1 MGDTGRRVVGAAGLD
16 DHTACL
22 YAAISIPVVP
32 EGGNSMLRFIMKLL
46 PWVLLGGAGLPL
58 HAQDADPTLVA
69 RARALS
75 TPRSDATFVRQC
87 TVQPARF
94 PGLGEGVAATPAR
107 LFDNLY
113 YVGKTDV
120 GAWVIETS
128 DGLALI
134 DTLNNVE
141 EAEQIIIPGMRSLGL
156 DPDQL
161 KVVLVT
167 HFHGDHAGGATY
179 FRDRG
184 VRIML
189 SETDWQP
196 LGGAPDADSIA
207 RDGETLMLGDT
218 PITFVLTPG
227 HTPGAISMIFPVFEN
242 GQRHTAVVMELTPRG
257 GVDVH
262 EEAVAGMQHLGEFT
276 ASNNVD
282 VALHPHEMIFDPEA
296 RDFIMSASTRAA
308 GSPNALVIGNPAV
321 QQYVEMVSLCWQA
334 RIATM
339 QATEGQ

>member
-1 MGDTGRRVVGAAGLD
+1 
-16 DHTACL
+16 
-22 YAAISIPVVP
+22 
-32 EGGNSMLRFIMKLL
+32 MLRLL
-46 PWVLLGGAGLPL
+46 NLNRILPVLVLGSCWATV
-58 HAQDADPTLVA
+58 HAQDADPAIVA
-69 RARALS
+69 KARALA
-75 TPRSDATFVRQC
+75 TPRSESTFVRQC

-120 GAWVIETS
+120 GAWIIETS

-167 HFHGDHAGGATY
+167 HFHNDHAGGAAY
-179 FRDRG
+179 FRERG
-184 VRIML
+184 IRVML
-189 SETDWQP
+189 SEIDWGP

-207 RDGETLMLGDT
+207 HDGQTLMLGDT

-227 HTPGAISMIFPVFEN
+227 HTPGAISMIFPVHEN
-242 GQRHTAVVMELTPRG
+242 GEQHTAVVMELTPRG
-257 GVDVH
+257 GIDVH
-262 EEAVAGMQHLGEFT
+262 EEAVDGMTHLGEFT
-276 ASNNVD
+276 ARNDVD

-296 RDFIMSASTRAA
+296 RDFIMSASTRTA
-308 GSPNALVIGNPAV
+308 GSPNALVIGNAAV

-334 RIATM
+334 RIETM
-339 QATEGQ
+339 KTAGQQQ